1 MTNGKT
7 IFISI
12 ILIISGVVIKTL
24 IDNSNTGLDKDLI
37 GFFSGIVFGAG
48 IGLLFSLI
56 FKKKKV
62 ND

>member
-1 MTNGKT
+1 MTNCKT

-37 GFFSGIVFGAG
+37 GFFSVIVFGAG